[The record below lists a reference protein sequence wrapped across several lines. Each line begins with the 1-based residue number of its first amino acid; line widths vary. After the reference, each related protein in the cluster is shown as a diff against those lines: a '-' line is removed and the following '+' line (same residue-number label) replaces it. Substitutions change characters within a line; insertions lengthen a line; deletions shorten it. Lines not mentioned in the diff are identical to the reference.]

1 MHVHQ
6 AGVGG
11 VAVSPHLL
19 EEDFTGEHLARL
31 ARQCDQQVEFE
42 WCERDLLAAAADLV
56 CRNVDHDVGDAQQ
69 FGRLLFRTA
78 QASTHS
84 RHQLLRLERLHDVV
98 VRTGFEAEHDVDGV
112 GLGRQH
118 HDGHAGIRTQNSA
131 YVDPVHSGKHEI
143 EQDEVGPGLTHCRER
158 QGSVA
163 YHVGIET
170 LTTQHDREH
179 LGECRVVV
187 DNQNPWFHIPIV
199 ASRSDESDRYEAVRR
214 AASFPL
220 LCRKVRI
227 PAARV
232 TDHAKSASLR
242 ASSPG
247 SVSGPTIHQGETQSV
262 AANCL

>member
-69 FGRLLFRTA
+69 LGRLLFRAA
-78 QASTHS
+78 QASTHP

-98 VRTGFEAEHDVDGV
+98 VRTGFEAEYDVDGV

-163 YHVGIET
+163 YHVGSKPSPRSTIVSISASAVSSS
-170 LTTQHDREH
+170 TTRILGFISLSLH
-179 LGECRVVV
+179 LGAM
-187 DNQNPWFHIPIV
+187 NQTVTRPCGVPRLSLYCAGKFE
-199 ASRSDESDRYEAVRR
+199 SR
-214 AASFPL
+214 P
-220 LCRKVRI
+220 
-227 PAARV
+227 
-232 TDHAKSASLR
+232 
-242 ASSPG
+242 
-247 SVSGPTIHQGETQSV
+247 QG
-262 AANCL
+262 